1 MYKNLIRPILFLF
14 SAEKAHH
21 ITFFVIKLWKFLPG
35 LLTLL
40 NKLNSPPAS
49 AAVTLAGINFPS
61 RVGLAAG
68 FDKDAVLVNEMSA
81 LGFGFIEIG
90 TLTPRPQ
97 DGNPKPRLFRLKE
110 DNAIINR
117 MGFNNSGVYE
127 AIGRLKKRNP
137 EIIVGG
143 NIGKNKATPNECA
156 ADDYIECFRAL
167 YPWVNYFVVNISSPN
182 TPGLREL
189 QDKEP
194 LTSLLNAVMA
204 ENSGQE
210 KPRPVFL
217 KIAPDISDG
226 QAAEIVE
233 IALKCNLSGLIIS
246 NTTLSRSG
254 LKTDK
259 GVIDHIGPGGLSGKP
274 LRNRSTE
281 LLKFVAKAGGKRLV
295 YIASGGIFSASDAVE
310 KYEAGADLVQIYTGL
325 IYEGPSLIRDINR
338 IKS

>member
-1 MYKNLIRPILFLF
+1 
-14 SAEKAHH
+14 
-21 ITFFVIKLWKFLPG
+21 
-35 LLTLL
+35 
-40 NKLNSPPAS
+40 
-49 AAVTLAGINFPS
+49 
-61 RVGLAAG
+61 
-68 FDKDAVLVNEMSA
+68 
-81 LGFGFIEIG
+81 
-90 TLTPRPQ
+90 
-97 DGNPKPRLFRLKE
+97 
-110 DNAIINR
+110 
-117 MGFNNSGVYE
+117 
-127 AIGRLKKRNP
+127 
-137 EIIVGG
+137 
-143 NIGKNKATPNECA
+143 
-156 ADDYIECFRAL
+156 
-167 YPWVNYFVVNISSPN
+167 
-182 TPGLREL
+182 
-189 QDKEP
+189 
-194 LTSLLNAVMA
+194 MA